1 MKESRFIELL
11 NLYVDQEISHEDAVA
26 LEAEIARSPERR
38 RMYQQYCRMSRA
50 SALLFEQFHAQ
61 SVPAP
66 AGKLAEAA
74 RQADDKIVAFPGGS
88 VAARSH
94 ASGWYVAA
102 GFAAI
107 AACVGF
113 VLMRPASP
121 VGALAE
127 TKPAQAIAPA
137 VAVSQ
142 PAALASAAKPA
153 ADTLAPAPVRDAD
166 FQPVFAV
173 FMTDP
178 ASARETPATLA
189 SDATNLDWMQQVKL
203 TPLRLNSVPATSAN
217 HAPESPA
224 SLQLHRTPQGEVEM
238 TAFQFQR

>member
-26 LEAEIARSPERR
+26 LEAEIAHSPERR
-38 RMYQQYCRMSRA
+38 RVYQQYCRMSRA
-50 SALLFEQFHAQ
+50 SGLLFEQFHAQ

-113 VLMRPASP
+113 VFMRPVSP

-127 TKPAQAIAPA
+127 TKPAPAVAPA
-137 VAVSQ
+137 VAMSQ
-142 PAALASAAKPA
+142 PAMIASAVKPA
-153 ADTLAPAPVRDAD
+153 AASLAPTPARDAD

-173 FMTDP
+173 FMTDAA
-178 ASARETPATLA
+178 ASPTPATLA

-203 TPLRLNSVPATSAN
+203 TPLRLTPVPAASAN

-224 SLQLHRTPQGEVEM
+224 SLQMQRTPQGEVEM